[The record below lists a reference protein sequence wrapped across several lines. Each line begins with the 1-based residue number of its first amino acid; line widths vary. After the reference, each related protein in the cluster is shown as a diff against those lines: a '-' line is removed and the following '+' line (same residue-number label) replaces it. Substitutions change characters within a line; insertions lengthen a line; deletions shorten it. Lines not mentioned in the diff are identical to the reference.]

1 MYASIPDAL
10 RALARK
16 IGADANGRNEEEI
29 LNNIV
34 VKLGG
39 TPIRNHG
46 VAGSIDAMTKVVD
59 LDVMHN
65 LTTLNV
71 TPTSEAQTII
81 PESPVDG
88 YSQVNVAAAPVPE
101 TFEVGFTINFPAQGS
116 PTVTS
121 TTKTYTELMTALNS
135 GKNLVSVF
143 DFTYPEGM
151 VISSVTAGDG
161 FINNSGNI
169 VVECKMTAEVSETV
183 VDAYLIVT
191 WNNPESFTDEFFV
204 TIYNNQK

>member
-39 TPIRNHG
+39 TPVTNHG

-65 LTTLNV
+65 MTTLNV

-88 YSQVNVAAAPVPE
+88 YSQVNVAAVPAPS
-101 TFEVGFTINFPAQGS
+101 TFSVNMTATTIDQSSASITTDKTFAQTLQALNNGENVS
-116 PTVTS
+116 LTVTVNTS
-121 TTKTYTELMTALNS
+121 GTEYVCENVCCGIAHA
-135 GKNLVSVF
+135 
-143 DFTYPEGM
+143 
-151 VISSVTAGDG
+151 VTNPDNE
-161 FINNSGNI
+161 FIYA
-169 VVECKMTAEVSETV
+169 VVEIIGGGVMTIVWLQDDNSATIGISR
-183 VDAYLIVT
+183 DAQWVIG
-191 WNNPESFTDEFFV
+191 
-204 TIYNNQK
+204 Q

>member
-65 LTTLNV
+65 MTTLNV

-88 YSQVNVAAAPVPE
+88 YSQVNVAAAPSANLMAKTYE
-101 TFEVGFTINFPAQGS
+101 TDIPYYEGYINPYDDGVDGYSYVILTGPSDLSTYAPVTITINIS
-116 PTVTS
+116 NNTVGIRS
-121 TTKTYTELMTALNS
+121 TAEQLTRAYQS
-135 GKNLVSVF
+135 GKTNF
-143 DFTYPEGM
+143 
-151 VISSVTAGDG
+151 
-161 FINNSGNI
+161 
-169 VVECKMTAEVSETV
+169 
-183 VDAYLIVT
+183 YLSIQ
-191 WNNPESFTDEFFV
+191 WQEE
-204 TIYNNQK
+204 

>member
-65 LTTLNV
+65 MTTLNV
-71 TPTSEAQTII
+71 TPTSEAQTIT

-88 YSQVNVAAAPVPE
+88 YSQVNVAAAPSATLV
-101 TFEVGFTINFPAQGS
+101 
-116 PTVTS
+116 
-121 TTKTYTELMTALNS
+121 TKTYEVPFPGYEGHIDPDEDEADGYSYVTLTGPSDLSTYAPVTITINTSNNTVRIDSTAEQLTQAYQS
-135 GKNLVSVF
+135 GKNNF
-143 DFTYPEGM
+143 
-151 VISSVTAGDG
+151 
-161 FINNSGNI
+161 
-169 VVECKMTAEVSETV
+169 
-183 VDAYLIVT
+183 YLSIQY
-191 WNNPESFTDEFFV
+191 EE
-204 TIYNNQK
+204 I

>member
-34 VKLGG
+34 IKLGG

-65 LTTLNV
+65 MTTLNV

-88 YSQVNVAAAPVPE
+88 YSQVNVAAAPSANLV
-101 TFEVGFTINFPAQGS
+101 A
-116 PTVTS
+116 
-121 TTKTYTELMTALNS
+121 KTYEVPLPNYSDYIVASGDNADGYSRVDIAGPSDLSTWLAVELDIDPFENTITIASTSEQLTAAYQG
-135 GKNLVSVF
+135 GKTNL
-143 DFTYPEGM
+143 YLKIHE
-151 VISSVTAGDG
+151 VI
-161 FINNSGNI
+161 
-169 VVECKMTAEVSETV
+169 
-183 VDAYLIVT
+183 
-191 WNNPESFTDEFFV
+191 
-204 TIYNNQK
+204 

>member
-39 TPIRNHG
+39 TPVTNHG
-46 VAGSIDAMTKVVD
+46 VAGSIGAMTKVVD

-65 LTTLNV
+65 MTTLNV

-88 YSQVNVAAAPVPE
+88 YSQVNVAAAPSADLITKTITVPLPGTSE
-101 TFEVGFTINFPAQGS
+101 TYSASTDEVDGYSVVNLTGPSQQEIDANWIAVEVDVNTSEG
-116 PTVTS
+116 TVTLGV
-121 TTKTYTELMTALNS
+121 TNEQLTAAYQS
-135 GKNLVSVF
+135 GKRNFYVKV
-143 DFTYPEGM
+143 
-151 VISSVTAGDG
+151 VTVQPP
-161 FINNSGNI
+161 I
-169 VVECKMTAEVSETV
+169 
-183 VDAYLIVT
+183 
-191 WNNPESFTDEFFV
+191 
-204 TIYNNQK
+204 